1 MVTEQVPAEGGRG
14 RDGNMAQ
21 GNFGGYR
28 YISCLAVVPVSWVLY
43 VCQTDQVYT
52 SNRCMLAHFWYT
64 PIKRKMVY
72 PSSVSLR
79 II

>member
-28 YISCLAVVPVSWVLY
+28 YISCLAVVPVSWVYMCVRL
-43 VCQTDQVYT
+43 
-52 SNRCMLAHFWYT
+52 
-64 PIKRKMVY
+64 IK
-72 PSSVSLR
+72 SILQ
-79 II
+79 IGAC